1 MLEHMPP
8 EAGDSEIVDFLP
20 SQRKF
25 TFLDAAGLQGRKLNS
40 LEGKALNISDTCE
53 VRTVVNLPE
62 ENSRLQAACYK
73 FSSASKKHSHLT
85 ANLGCRIW
93 FPVEFPKCS

>member
-1 MLEHMPP
+1 MPP

-62 ENSRLQAACYK
+62 ENSRLW
-73 FSSASKKHSHLT
+73 LLVT
-85 ANLGCRIW
+85 NLAQPLRSI
-93 FPVEFPKCS
+93 PT